1 MKEAWRGI
9 TSMTI
14 GGVLI
19 AALVGIVSYAIWTL
33 PAQSVGLADAAAAEL
48 ERSGVSNPVTSV
60 LLNYRAYDTLLE
72 ITVLW
77 LAVLAAMVLVGGWST
92 GVGQISETQNPVLR
106 GLVRLLTPLMILISG
121 YLLWVGGHAP
131 GGAFQAGAV
140 LGSAGV
146 LLVLAGV
153 DWTRKVPPWG
163 ERVLL
168 TMGLTTFMIVGLG
181 DMLLQGVFLE
191 YPPEYAKWLI
201 LVIEAPSGLSIAA
214 ALIALFLGGRLR
226 CRHMMS
232 DQMSDEGV

>member
-1 MKEAWRGI
+1 MKRGWPA
-9 TSMTI
+9 TLSMTI
-14 GGVLI
+14 GGMLI

-33 PAQSVGLADAAAAEL
+33 PDESVGLADAAVAEL

-72 ITVLW
+72 VTVLW
-77 LAVLAAMVLVGGWST
+77 LAVLAAMVLVGGWPT
-92 GVGQISETQNPVLR
+92 GVGQITEAQNPVLR
-106 GLVRLLTPLMILISG
+106 GLVRLLMPLMILVSG

-146 LLVLAGV
+146 LLLLAGV
-153 DWTRKVPPWG
+153 DWTTKVALWA

-168 TMGLTTFMIVGLG
+168 TMGLTTFIAVGLG
-181 DMLLQGVFLE
+181 EMLFHGVFLE

-201 LVIEAPSGLSIAA
+201 LIIEAPSGLSIAA

-232 DQMSDEGV
+232 EPVLDEAV